1 METAPFYFFI
11 FPLISMMA
19 QIIEAIFYVYS
30 VYECHSSFITQYD
43 IKIE

>member
-19 QIIEAIFYVYS
+19 QIIEAIFLYIVFMN
-30 VYECHSSFITQYD
+30 VIRHL
-43 IKIE
+43 